1 VCIVAVFAR
10 VAPAKPDIRPT
21 TITASGD
28 DYAQQRVKISHA
40 RHTSFYHDDD
50 DHSCDPGTYQ
60 HAAGHRRGNSRTTPR
75 CAAYIGRGARILDP
89 SIQTYLREAAVL
101 FLLYMAWHLFRDR
114 TRGVAAKSSV
124 TWSRV
129 FTTTLLNP
137 KAFIFA
143 LVVIPFGTPY
153 VGMYLVLFVCILL
166 PISAAWI
173 LVGTLLGQAAHRE
186 NRERLAR
193 RLCAGVLGIFA
204 VALFVS
210 ILPR

>member
-1 VCIVAVFAR
+1 MPATLLFITMTMTILVTPGPTNTLLATAGATAGPHRAARLILAEALGYCISIAAIGFLV
-10 VAPAKPDIRPT
+10 RPLVL
-21 TITASGD
+21 
-28 DYAQQRVKISHA
+28 R
-40 RHTSFYHDDD
+40 
-50 DHSCDPGTYQ
+50 
-60 HAAGHRRGNSRTTPR
+60 
-75 CAAYIGRGARILDP
+75 DP

-186 NRERLAR
+186 NRKRLAR

>member
-1 VCIVAVFAR
+1 MPATLLFITMTMTILVTPGPTNTLLATAGATAGPYRAARLILAEALGYCISIAAIGFLV
-10 VAPAKPDIRPT
+10 RPLVL
-21 TITASGD
+21 
-28 DYAQQRVKISHA
+28 R
-40 RHTSFYHDDD
+40 
-50 DHSCDPGTYQ
+50 
-60 HAAGHRRGNSRTTPR
+60 
-75 CAAYIGRGARILDP
+75 DP
-89 SIQTYLREAAVL
+89 SIQTYLRAAAVL